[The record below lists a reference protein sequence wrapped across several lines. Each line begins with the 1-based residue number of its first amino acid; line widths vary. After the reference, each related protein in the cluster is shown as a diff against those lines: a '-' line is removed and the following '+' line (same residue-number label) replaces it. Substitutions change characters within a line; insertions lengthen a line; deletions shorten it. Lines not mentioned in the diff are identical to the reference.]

1 MSPNEKMGTQFLPRA
16 LSPTETSISL
26 VKGRERMKRWFWS
39 VCAGALL
46 MGGVALAQQPAVMR
60 IKAPE
65 LREVTEWINTKPLT
79 LAELQGKVVVLHFW
93 TFG

>member
-1 MSPNEKMGTQFLPRA
+1 MKRWEPNFCPAHYHQQKLPSP
-16 LSPTETSISL
+16 

-39 VCAGALL
+39 VCAGASL
-46 MGGVALAQQPAVMR
+46 MAGVALAQPPAVMR

>member
-1 MSPNEKMGTQFLPRA
+1 
-16 LSPTETSISL
+16 
-26 VKGRERMKRWFWS
+26 MKRWFWG

-46 MGGVALAQQPAVMR
+46 MAGVALAQQPAVMR